1 MQVLK
6 FNVNGQEITLDKS
19 CTTTTLIP
27 GTEGYVQVE
36 FTFSSEWDGCA
47 KVVAFYS
54 NLGKEYEPRPL
65 NYGKVC
71 TIPTEALKNSIIK
84 LQVLGQK
91 AGYTIRTNKF
101 TIHQKGGSV

>member
-6 FNVNGQEITLDKS
+6 FNVRGQEIALDQS
-19 CTTTTLIP
+19 CSAATLIP

-36 FTFSSEWDGCA
+36 FTFSSDWDGCT

-65 NYGKVC
+65 NDGKVC

-91 AGYTIRTNKF
+91 AGYYIRTNRIA
-101 TIHQKGGSV
+101 IHQKGGSI